1 MRTGSFILILPRHAG
16 MLLLAALALFASG
29 CGNAAQEQA
38 YARAEKQ
45 ERSFT
50 VETAPAIIAEYKRV
64 IALEPGSGWAK
75 KAAAR
80 IQAVETRLKSEETR
94 KDVFQE
100 HGVD

>member
-1 MRTGSFILILPRHAG
+1 MRIASFLLFRHVSL
-16 MLLLAALALFASG
+16 LLLAGLVLLASG

-38 YARAEKQ
+38 YARAEQ
-45 ERSFT
+45 AERSFT
-50 VETAPAIIAEYKRV
+50 AETAPAIIAEYKRV

-80 IQAVETRLKSEETR
+80 IQAVEARRQAEETR